1 MKTSRGTDSARHSD
15 CARTFILASPG
26 HHGLPGGS
34 PTRTL
39 LSAGRLGG
47 ERGETRVAS
56 DESTRSTVVFAIF
69 LLRVS
74 PRVAP
79 LTPHSPPP
87 RVPSS
92 QVAITDNDA
101 WTEEIEKVKGATLV
115 VDVHQNWTGPCV
127 AAQGTLRKIAFD
139 HGDKPLKFFTADA
152 SRLTALHDYS
162 GPCEPL
168 FMVIKD
174 DNRVEIKGV
183 DAPKLRAAILEK
195 LGVAE

>member
-1 MKTSRGTDSARHSD
+1 M
-15 CARTFILASPG
+15 
-26 HHGLPGGS
+26 
-34 PTRTL
+34 
-39 LSAGRLGG
+39 
-47 ERGETRVAS
+47 
-56 DESTRSTVVFAIF
+56 
-69 LLRVS
+69 
-74 PRVAP
+74 
-79 LTPHSPPP
+79 
-87 RVPSS
+87 
-92 QVAITDNDA
+92 
-101 WTEEIEKVKGATLV
+101 

-174 DNRVEIKGV
+174 ENRVEIKGL

>member
-1 MKTSRGTDSARHSD
+1 MAFQVGLRRARFSPLDDSGASAARRASR
-15 CARTFILASPG
+15 
-26 HHGLPGGS
+26 
-34 PTRTL
+34 
-39 LSAGRLGG
+39 
-47 ERGETRVAS
+47 RVTCRRVRPWFS
-56 DESTRSTVVFAIF
+56 RFSSH
-69 LLRVS
+69 LRVS

-79 LTPHSPPP
+79 LTPRSPPP

-174 DNRVEIKGV
+174 DNRVEIKGL